1 MKLYMVIL
9 IILTV
14 ALSGTIPVALGG
26 NCGTADPETGSSIQD
41 DDLAALRKAAASE
54 AAQDK
59 KDENAEGSTA
69 FESGSLSLQSLNPE
83 ISVTG
88 DMLGVYQSGNDN
100 LPSYDTTFR
109 GLGLHF
115 EAYLDPYSRFKTA
128 IPIAEEG
135 AELGEVYFTRYGL
148 LGQVNLT
155 LGKFRQQFGVVNRWH
170 KHALDTFDFPL
181 ALRSIF
187 GNGGLNQTGL
197 SLDANAATGS
207 LVHGFTIQ
215 ATDGDNP
222 ALFGGNT
229 KNRPSILARYT
240 LYQDL
245 SASTYLEFGGT
256 GLVGWND
263 TWPTTNV
270 SSFEY
275 EKLTTAVY
283 GIDLTLL
290 WEPTRNMRYRNFQWR
305 SEAYF
310 LDKDILAPDGSG
322 RDDIQP
328 WGFYSLVQTKVS
340 RTLEIGARFDY
351 FAPEVRDYAALN
363 EDLSMAPRVVT
374 EQNAYRQGI
383 GAWLTWWQSPFVKF
397 RTGYSFENGDGTGP
411 DVHSV
416 TLQMVFAAGPHK
428 HDRY

>member
-1 MKLYMVIL
+1 
-9 IILTV
+9 
-14 ALSGTIPVALGG
+14 
-26 NCGTADPETGSSIQD
+26 
-41 DDLAALRKAAASE
+41 
-54 AAQDK
+54 
-59 KDENAEGSTA
+59 
-69 FESGSLSLQSLNPE
+69 
-83 ISVTG
+83 
-88 DMLGVYQSGNDN
+88 
-100 LPSYDTTFR
+100 
-109 GLGLHF
+109 
-115 EAYLDPYSRFKTA
+115 
-128 IPIAEEG
+128 
-135 AELGEVYFTRYGL
+135 
-148 LGQVNLT
+148 
-155 LGKFRQQFGVVNRWH
+155 
-170 KHALDTFDFPL
+170 
-181 ALRSIF
+181 
-187 GNGGLNQTGL
+187 L
-197 SLDANAATGS
+197 SLDAHPATGS

-229 KNRPSILARYT
+229 KNRPSILVRYN

-245 SASTYLEFGGT
+245 SASTYLDIGGT

-263 TWPTTNV
+263 TWPTTDV
-270 SSFEY
+270 SSIEY

-310 LDKDILAPDGSG
+310 MDKDILAPDGSG
-322 RDDIQP
+322 RDNIQP

-340 RTLEIGARFDY
+340 RTLEVGARFDY
-351 FAPEVRDYAALN
+351 FAPEVRDYASLN
-363 EDLSMAPRVVT
+363 EDLSLAPRVVT
-374 EQNAYRQGI
+374 AENAYRQGI

-397 RTGYSFENGDGTGP
+397 RTGYSYENGAGTGP